1 MKLATVKVEYTCGLT
16 LTDRVT
22 LNVSTGELHL
32 PPRLT
37 EVMAAVG
44 KSECSP
50 AFSLEYL
57 GYVLPVEVGPD
68 GSFDVSLPPAPPAG
82 FWRALHSISYPTK
95 GPTATK
101 RPIASYI
108 GSGVRGRGG
117 WICSCRCPVGLGN
130 GFQHRNAR
138 RHWSNIVVLGF
149 FGDERR
155 LTWVRLFLLWYSACP
170 SLHSFRGQPATV
182 KSAIANAIGADLV
195 K

>member
-57 GYVLPVEVGPD
+57 GYVLPVEVGPN
-68 GSFDVSLPPAPPAG
+68 GSFDVLLPSTSPSS
-82 FWRALHSISYPTK
+82 FKRVIHSIVYPTQDQRQQN
-95 GPTATK
+95 GRFLQTLSAASLVGAVGYVHAAAQWDLQTA
-101 RPIASYI
+101 
-108 GSGVRGRGG
+108 
-117 WICSCRCPVGLGN
+117 L
-130 GFQHRNAR
+130 NA
-138 RHWSNIVVLGF
+138 
-149 FGDERR
+149 
-155 LTWVRLFLLWYSACP
+155 A
-170 SLHSFRGQPATV
+170 
-182 KSAIANAIGADLV
+182 
-195 K
+195 